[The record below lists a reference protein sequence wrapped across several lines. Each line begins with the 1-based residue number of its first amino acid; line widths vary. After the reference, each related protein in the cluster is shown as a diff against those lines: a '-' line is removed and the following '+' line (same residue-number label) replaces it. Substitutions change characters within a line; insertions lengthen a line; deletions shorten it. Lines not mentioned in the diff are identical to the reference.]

1 MAGTE
6 LKQSKDAPLSFFS
19 FQDIIASVTALMV
32 LITLVI
38 ALDPIGDEITLRKRA
53 AAEPMTQ
60 QGRAEQARIRL
71 ESANAA
77 IAQARQA
84 LQERQSQPNVTADLV
99 ARMDRL
105 VAPER
110 DGVAALEQVASAGDA
125 ELRAVEDRLL
135 VAQAQTKETEREIE
149 RRREAEADR
158 IMRSRVRAFEGPAE
172 PLKPLMIEVRPD
184 GAVIGTLDERRMP
197 VEMTMCSGTPQQQI
211 ECIAKLLAAHPRTEW
226 YGLFVVWPDGLGRFR
241 ELRAAFMG
249 RGYEVGWQLWDSAG
263 GGFFERPEVEVPN
276 PDQQAPPTEG
286 AKRFDPQQPAGA
298 DARAHAERVSE
309 SCPHEGA
316 TGAPPSGPWPLAVPA
331 SVAMLARVHR
341 RGRKGGSIGTDPFGL
356 FLDALC
362 NTLGVVMLLL
372 MVILIFSK
380 ADGAQPDPKAAEAKA
395 VELER
400 TALDAER
407 ELQGLLESLSKLPP
421 GGDPALVARW
431 NALLAEGERL
441 RTRRAAL
448 QQSVSDIRQA
458 LEARRRELE
467 DADARKRVVDAQAA
481 ALAAKQSST
490 PDFIRLSRFRPDS
503 RASVKLGVAFGH
515 VSAIEVNP
523 MIGAE
528 APAQGMP
535 LASDADAAA
544 AIAALIGQRMPGEI
558 RLEVAVWADSF
569 GAYKR
574 LERALVE
581 RGYAINPIPIEV
593 GNRVG
598 VVSGQGGVQ

>member
-60 QGRAEQARIRL
+60 QGRAEQARMRL
-71 ESANAA
+71 ESAQAA
-77 IAQARQA
+77 ISQARQA

-110 DGVAALEQVASAGDA
+110 DGVAALEQAASAGDA
-125 ELRAVEDRLL
+125 ELRSVEDRLL
-135 VAQAQTKETEREIE
+135 VAQSQAKETEREIE

-158 IMRSRVRAFEGPAE
+158 IMRSRVRAFDGPAE
-172 PLKPLMIEVRPD
+172 PLKPLMIEVRSD
-184 GAVIGTLDERRMP
+184 AAVIGTLDERRMP
-197 VEMTMCSGTPQQQI
+197 VEMTTCSGTPQQQI
-211 ECIAKLLAAHPRTEW
+211 ECIAKLLDAHPRTEW

-249 RGYEVGWQLWDSAG
+249 RGYDVGWQLWDSAG

-276 PDQQAPPTEG
+276 PDQQAPPRGGT
-286 AKRFDPQQPAGA
+286 K
-298 DARAHAERVSE
+298 
-309 SCPHEGA
+309 
-316 TGAPPSGPWPLAVPA
+316 PLMAPA

-421 GGDPALVARW
+421 AGDPALVARW

-448 QQSVSDIRQA
+448 QQSIGDLRQA
-458 LEARRRELE
+458 LEARRRELD
-467 DADARKRVVDAQAA
+467 DAEARKRVVDAQAA
-481 ALAAKQSST
+481 ALASKQSST

-503 RASVKLGVAFGH
+503 RASVKLAVAFGQ
-515 VSAIEVNP
+515 VSAIEADP
-523 MIGAE
+523 RIGIE
-528 APAQGMP
+528 APAQGLA

-569 GAYKR
+569 AAYKR

-581 RGYAINPIPIEV
+581 RGYAINPIPVEV
-593 GNRVG
+593 GQRVG